1 MSQPHLSALSTEELL
16 KRKAQLESRKSQQN
30 FSALSTEEL
39 LKRKAELEART
50 NQQPP
55 RPSPEDPT
63 AGQRISSVGKAALA
77 GGIGGLADLATA
89 PYNLGAAA
97 HNLQRE
103 HIDHDVLK
111 AAARFNPE
119 IPTLPYE
126 GELPLI
132 PSATEAIDRGIDSAT
147 GSYTQTPEDQ
157 KWLNEGVKFGASL
170 ASPGG
175 LAKAGVKG
183 MSALGTLRPAGLAG
197 AFAAGAT
204 GEALRDEGA
213 AASFGG
219 SLGAA
224 AGVEALAGG
233 VRNFG
238 KGAIKLAGFGK
249 RNLDLDAIESA
260 QKLKIDVPHQAF
272 TSGKAANLATQVIG
286 KAPILGD
293 KLKDKFTQA
302 SKDYKGAFENLLE
315 DVGPQKTE
323 EVASEIAK
331 KYKHL
336 EASVPQADT
345 VLAKELLGTIQDLEA
360 SLDSTFHSAPTKALL
375 DVAHRIKGQI
385 VEDVIPFPEGFE
397 KMAPEVQEKVREV
410 IHAQTQLK
418 PVSVKK
424 LVRQKAELN
433 KYMKD
438 RNLFDRTDGD
448 TLNLLKRIQSATD
461 RELEH
466 YGTTQNEP
474 FLKAWKEANES
485 YARTAKRESLDD
497 FLSAKLKP
505 DSKEDV
511 AYGSLANLLE
521 RRDSQKRLKNSLGE
535 QNYKKL
541 QDFVNVARAM
551 QALNKNNPNPSGSAT
566 VGFLLGL
573 AYTPLRA
580 IKGATLGYGAYQL
593 LTSKRFLNLAIK
605 YAKEPSQSAEKQL
618 GEIVQERT
626 GVPLQSLI
634 KEMNTTESRETPGG

>member
-1 MSQPHLSALSTEELL
+1 MSQPNFSALSTEELL
-16 KRKAQLESRKSQQN
+16 KRKAQLEARKAQQN
-30 FSALSTEEL
+30 LSTLSTEEL
-39 LKRKAELEART
+39 LRRKAELEART

-97 HNLQRE
+97 HNFQRE
-103 HIDHDVLK
+103 HIYHDVLK
-111 AAARFNPE
+111 AAAGFNPE
-119 IPTLPYE
+119 IPSLPYDV
-126 GELPLI
+126 ELPLI
-132 PSATEAIDRGIDSAT
+132 PLATEAIDRGVDSAT
-147 GSYTQTPEDQ
+147 GGYTQTPEDQ
-157 KWLNEGVKFGASL
+157 NWLNEGVKFGASL

-197 AFAAGAT
+197 GFAAGAA
-204 GEALRDEGA
+204 GEKLRDEGA
-213 AASFGG
+213 GSAATFGG
-219 SLGAA
+219 SLGA
-224 AGVEALAGG
+224 GLGTELLLK
-233 VRNFG
+233 NFG

-249 RNLDLDAIESA
+249 RNLDLDAIEAA
-260 QKLKIDVPHQAF
+260 QKLNIDVPHPAF

-293 KLKDKFTQA
+293 KLKDKLTQA

-336 EASVPQADT
+336 EASVPPADT

-375 DVAHRIKGQI
+375 DVAHKIKSQI
-385 VEDVIPFPEGFE
+385 VEDVIPLPEGFE
-397 KMAPEVQEKVREV
+397 KMAPAVQEKVREA

-448 TLNLLKRIQSATD
+448 TLNLIKRIQGATD
-461 RELEH
+461 RELEK
-466 YGTTQNEP
+466 YGQQNES
-474 FLKAWKEANES
+474 FLKAWKDANES
-485 YARTAKRESLDD
+485 YARTARRKSLDD

-511 AYGSLANLLE
+511 AYGSLATLLE
-521 RRDSQKRLKNSLGE
+521 RRESQKLLKNNLGE

-580 IKGATLGYGAYQL
+580 MKGATLGYGAYQL
-593 LTSKRFLNLAIK
+593 LTSKRFLNLAIR
-605 YAKEPSQSAEKQL
+605 YAKEPSQSTEKQL
-618 GEIVQERT
+618 GKIVQERT

-634 KEMNTTESRETPGG
+634 KEMNTTEN

>member
-1 MSQPHLSALSTEELL
+1 MKTASLANMSDEELL
-16 KRKAQLESRKSQQN
+16 RELAQIEELNKSPVEM
-30 FSALSTEEL
+30 SDEEL
-39 LKRKAELEART
+39 LRELSLIDNTSSIAPE
-50 NQQPP
+50 
-55 RPSPEDPT
+55 SPTIDNRLT
-63 AGQRISSVGKAALA
+63 SLGKAAVA
-77 GGIGGLADLATA
+77 GAVGGLADLATA
-89 PYNLGAAA
+89 PYNMGAAA
-97 HNLQRE
+97 HNFQRE
-103 HIDHDVLK
+103 HIDQDVLD
-111 AAARFNPE
+111 AATRFNPDM
-119 IPTLPYE
+119 PNVPYDV
-126 GELPLI
+126 ELPLI
-132 PSATEAIDRGIDSAT
+132 PSATEAIDHGLDSLT
-147 GSYTQTPEDQ
+147 GGYTQTPGGQ
-157 KWLNEGVKFGASL
+157 RWLNEGVKFGASL

-183 MSALGTLRPAGLAG
+183 MSALGTLRPSGLAG

-213 AASFGG
+213 ATSFGG

-260 QKLKIDVPHQAF
+260 QKLNIAVPHPAF
-272 TSGKAANLATQVIG
+272 TSGKAANLATQVIR

-302 SKDYKGAFENLLE
+302 SKEYKHAFENLLE

-323 EVASEIAK
+323 EVASEIAR

-336 EASVPQADT
+336 EESVPQADT

-397 KMAPEVQEKVREV
+397 KMAPEVQEKVREA

-466 YGTTQNEP
+466 YGNQNQA
-474 FLKAWKEANES
+474 FLKAWKDANES

-521 RRDSQKRLKNSLGE
+521 RRESQKLLKNNLGE

-618 GEIVQERT
+618 GKIVQERT

-634 KEMNTTESRETPGG
+634 KEMHASENSQETNK

>member
-1 MSQPHLSALSTEELL
+1 MTQSSLSTISTEELL
-16 KRKAQLESRKSQQN
+16 KRKAQLETRKSQQN
-30 FSALSTEEL
+30 LSTLSTEEL
-39 LKRKAELEART
+39 LRRKVELEQTTGGNRVA
-50 NQQPP
+50 
-55 RPSPEDPT
+55 
-63 AGQRISSVGKAALA
+63 SVVKAAVA
-77 GGIGGLADLATA
+77 GGFGGLADMVTA
-89 PYNLGAAA
+89 PYNMGAAA
-97 HNLQRE
+97 HNFQRKTV
-103 HIDHDVLK
+103 DQDVLD
-111 AAARFNPE
+111 AAAHFNPDM
-119 IPTLPYE
+119 PGVPYDA
-126 GELPLI
+126 ELPLI
-132 PSATEAIDRGIDSAT
+132 PSATEAIDRGLDSIT
-147 GSYTQTPEDQ
+147 DGYTRTPEEQ

-170 ASPGG
+170 AAPGG
-175 LAKAGVKG
+175 LAKAGVQK
-183 MSALGTLRPAGLAG
+183 MSALGTLRPSGLAG
-197 AFAAGAT
+197 GFAAGAT

-260 QKLKIDVPHQAF
+260 QKLNIDVPHPAL

-302 SKDYKGAFENLLE
+302 SKEYKHAFENLLE

-323 EVASEIAK
+323 EVASEIAR

-336 EASVPQADT
+336 EESVPQADT
-345 VLAKELLGTIQDLEA
+345 VLAKELLGTIHDLEA

-375 DVAHRIKGQI
+375 DVAHKIKSQI
-385 VEDVIPFPEGFE
+385 VEDVIPLPEGFE
-397 KMAPEVQEKVREV
+397 KMAPEVQEKVREA

-466 YGTTQNEP
+466 YGNQNQA
-474 FLKAWKEANES
+474 FLKAWKDANES
-485 YARTAKRESLDD
+485 HARTAKRESLDD

-521 RRDSQKRLKNSLGE
+521 RRESQKLLKNSLGE

-605 YAKEPSQSAEKQL
+605 YAKEPSQPLEKQL
-618 GEIVQERT
+618 GKIVQEST

-634 KEMNTTESRETPGG
+634 KEMHTTENSQETNK

>member
-1 MSQPHLSALSTEELL
+1 MTIKATAQQTKDQELRQLL
-16 KRKAQLESRKSQQN
+16 KE
-30 FSALSTEEL
+30 
-39 LKRKAELEART
+39 KAELEGMMKQVKL
-50 NQQPP
+50 QQLLKEKAELESLLTQQQSNPVP
-55 RPSPEDPT
+55 ESPT
-63 AGQRISSVGKAALA
+63 RWNRLASVGKSGVAGAL
-77 GGIGGLADLATA
+77 GGLADLTTA
-89 PYNLGAAA
+89 PYNMGAAA
-97 HNLQRE
+97 HNFQRE
-103 HIDHDVLK
+103 NMDPEVLN
-111 AAARFNPE
+111 AAARFNPDM
-119 IPTLPYE
+119 PSVPYDV
-126 GELPLI
+126 ELPMI
-132 PSATEAIDRGIDSAT
+132 PSATEAIDSGIDSLT
-147 GSYTQTPEDQ
+147 GGYTRTPEGQ

-204 GEALRDEGA
+204 GEALRDKGA

-260 QKLKIDVPHQAF
+260 QKLNIDVPHPAF

-302 SKDYKGAFENLLE
+302 SKEYKGAFENLLE

-336 EASVPQADT
+336 EESVPQADT

-385 VEDVIPFPEGFE
+385 VEDVIPLPEGFE
-397 KMAPEVQEKVREV
+397 KMAPEVQEKVREA

-466 YGTTQNEP
+466 YGNQNQA
-474 FLKAWKEANES
+474 FLKAWKDANES

-521 RRDSQKRLKNSLGE
+521 RRESQKLLKNSLGE

-618 GEIVQERT
+618 GKIVQEST
-626 GVPLQSLI
+626 GVPLQLLI
-634 KEMNTTESRETPGG
+634 KEMNTTENSQETNK

>member
-1 MSQPHLSALSTEELL
+1 MSQPNFSTLSTEELL
-16 KRKAQLESRKSQQN
+16 KRKAQLESRKAQQN
-30 FSALSTEEL
+30 FSTLSTEEL
-39 LKRKAELEART
+39 LKRKAELEHST
-50 NQQPP
+50 V
-55 RPSPEDPT
+55 
-63 AGQRISSVGKAALA
+63 GQSIASLGKSALA
-77 GGIGGLADLATA
+77 GGVGGLADTMTA

-97 HNLQRE
+97 HNFQRE
-103 HIDHDVLK
+103 NVDQDVLN
-111 AAARFNPE
+111 AAARFNPDM
-119 IPTLPYE
+119 PNVPYDV
-126 GELPLI
+126 ELPLI
-132 PSATEAIDRGIDSAT
+132 PSATEALDRGLDSIT
-147 GSYTQTPEDQ
+147 DGYTRTPEGQ

-170 ASPGG
+170 AAPGG
-175 LAKAGVKG
+175 LAAKTGLKG
-183 MSALGTLRPAGLAG
+183 LGALGTLRPAGLAG

-204 GEALRDEGA
+204 GEKLRDEGA
-213 AASFGG
+213 GAGASFGG
-219 SLGAA
+219 SLA
-224 AGVEALAGG
+224 AGLGTELLGG
-233 VRNFG
+233 GIKNLG
-238 KGAIKLAGFGK
+238 KGATKLAGFGK
-249 RNLDLDAIESA
+249 RNLNLDAIESA
-260 QKLKIDVPHQAF
+260 QRLNIDVPHPAF

-302 SKDYKGAFENLLE
+302 SKEYKHAFENLLE

-323 EVASEIAK
+323 DIASEIAQ
-331 KYKHL
+331 KYTRMND
-336 EASVPQADT
+336 AIPQKDT
-345 VLAKELLGTIQDLEA
+345 VLASDLLKTIQELETT
-360 SLDSTFHSAPTKALL
+360 LDSTFQAAPTKALL
-375 DVAHRIKGQI
+375 DVAQKIKSQI
-385 VEDVIPFPEGFE
+385 VENVLPLPEGFE
-397 KMAPEVQEKVREV
+397 KMAPEVQEKVREA

-474 FLKAWKEANES
+474 FLNAWKDANES

-505 DSKEDV
+505 DSKEEV

-521 RRDSQKRLKNSLGE
+521 RKESQKMLKNNLGS
-535 QNYKKL
+535 QNYQKL

-605 YAKEPSQSAEKQL
+605 YAKEPSQSVEKQL
-618 GEIVQERT
+618 SQVVQERT
-626 GVPLQSLI
+626 GVTLQLLI
-634 KEMNTTESRETPGG
+634 KEMNSNEQEPKK